1 MIARSIEFE
10 GGGIWTTRPESSSP
24 CLVARI
30 YRGRHAS
37 TALPSKLPP
46 RERVLCAKARAAATM
61 RASLRLILGVLLCSQ
76 EALSLRVPPPLAS
89 RRRWL
94 AGAGAAA
101 AASAVP
107 ALASAAYAT
116 QGSNPGL
123 ADRVPGRSATHT
135 CEPRLGQAVVR
146 LLPARPGAGRRGAG
160 ALARSA
166 RRHQLHLV
174 RVRVRVRVS
183 SP

>member
-10 GGGIWTTRPESSSP
+10 GGGIWTTRPD
-24 CLVARI
+24 A
-30 YRGRHAS
+30 
-37 TALPSKLPP
+37 TPP
-46 RERVLCAKARAAATM
+46 RCSRTPRVHAMAQRLAPNFRRENASSAAKARAAAATM
-61 RASLRLILGVLLCSQ
+61 CASLRLILGVLLCSQ
-76 EALSLRVPPPLAS
+76 EVLSLRVPSVAS
-89 RRRWL
+89 RRRLL

-123 ADRVPGRSATHT
+123 ADGVPGRAATHT

-160 ALARSA
+160 ALARQA

-183 SP
+183 

>member
-1 MIARSIEFE
+1 MAH
-10 GGGIWTTRPESSSP
+10 
-24 CLVARI
+24 LA
-30 YRGRHAS
+30 
-37 TALPSKLPP
+37 SKLPP

-94 AGAGAAA
+94 ACAGAAA

-123 ADRVPGRSATHT
+123 ADRVPGRT
-135 CEPRLGQAVVR
+135 PD
-146 LLPARPGAGRRGAG
+146 
-160 ALARSA
+160 
-166 RRHQLHLV
+166 
-174 RVRVRVRVS
+174 
-183 SP
+183 